1 MPSIILKDLTKKFD
15 DTVAADNLNLEVNDG
30 EYLCILG
37 PTGAGKTTCM
47 RMICGLTRPDGGQVL
62 FDNVDVTNLETEER
76 GAAML
81 SQVYSLFPQMTVHD
95 NVLFGPKIKGWDEE
109 ENKQLAKSMLTM
121 VHLYNRADA
130 YPHQLSGGMQQRVA
144 LVRALASGSGVLLLD
159 EPLRALDARLRIEL
173 RKELRSL
180 VKEMKL
186 TAIHVTHD
194 QDEAMEMADRIAIIR
209 HGKIVQIGEPKE
221 VYENPNSPF
230 TANFM
235 GMSNMLC
242 GTITEVKDGVATITS
257 NGHKFLAKDTGR
269 PVGSEVVVAVK
280 IGNTKISKIEEGYFT
295 GKIERMLYEGVS
307 IVVEMQ
313 VPDIGL
319 IVAKLPNRK
328 YDDFEEGDEVQIRW
342 SPDRTSVFDI
352 PEGGLENELKVE

>member
-1 MPSIILKDLTKKFD
+1 MPSIVLKGLMKRYGNTI
-15 DTVAADNLNLEVNDG
+15 AADDLDLEINDG

-47 RMICGLTRPDGGQVL
+47 RMICGLTRPDGGKVF
-62 FDNVDVTNLETEER
+62 FDGRDVTNLETEER

-81 SQVYSLFPQMTVHD
+81 SQVYSLFPQMTVYE
-95 NVLFGPKIKGWDEE
+95 NVLFGPRIKGWDED
-109 ENKQLAKSMLTM
+109 ENRQLAKSMLTM
-121 VHLYNRADA
+121 VHLSSRADA

-180 VKEMKL
+180 VKEMGL
-186 TAIHVTHD
+186 TAVHVTHD

-209 HGKIVQIGEPKE
+209 KGQIVQIGTPKD

-235 GMSNMLC
+235 GMSNMIC
-242 GTITEVKDGVATITS
+242 GTVSETRDGVAVVTS
-257 NGHKFLAKDTGR
+257 GDHVFTAKDSGH
-269 PVGSEVVVAVK
+269 PVGSKVVVAIK
-280 IGNTKISKIEEGYFT
+280 IGNTKISKTEEGYFT
-295 GKIERMLYEGVS
+295 GTVERMLYEGTM
-307 IVVEMQ
+307 VVAEMQ
-313 VPDIGL
+313 VPGIGL
-319 IVAKLPNRK
+319 VVSKLPNRK
-328 YDDFEEGDEVQIRW
+328 FDDFDEGDEVQIRW
-342 SPDRTSVFDI
+342 SPDRTSVFDV
-352 PEGGLENELKVE
+352 PEGGLEEEMKVE